1 VATTDPSPAAPAAAP
16 AAGRTTGPTAEP
28 NAGSVPAGWHP
39 PRRVLELAELIL
51 AGFCPQDA
59 GLPVGLPAPPEVA
72 EAALRGGA
80 LVLEDAEGIPVA
92 ALHEVRPAGGG
103 GLDGRLEP
111 VRPFAHGPLRAARR
125 TPAQL
130 RRELAPGPRLVV
142 AVEGSL
148 DAGWPERVAEAAQ
161 RAGAVQVLVLAL
173 VGDGRRR
180 DLPAAGVLA
189 AARAAAAELPVP
201 AITVPVAVPRW
212 PGEAALSRRL
222 VAVAAAALGAD
233 DLLPD
238 AGDAGDAG
246 DADAADARPRHAASA
261 AELARAVPPPHRRG
275 VTVFFTGL
283 SGSGKSTVA
292 RGLAE
297 ALAAH
302 RTVSLLDGDEV
313 RRLLSAGLG
322 FSRADRDLNIRRIGF
337 VAAEITRHG
346 GMAICAPIAPF
357 AQARDEVRAW
367 VEEVGDFV
375 LVHVATPLA
384 ECERRDRKGLY
395 AKARQG
401 LIPDFTGISSPY
413 EIPENADLR
422 LDASQMPVGEAV
434 EAVRSLLERR
444 GYLADPAAGD

>member
-1 VATTDPSPAAPAAAP
+1 
-16 AAGRTTGPTAEP
+16 
-28 NAGSVPAGWHP
+28 
-39 PRRVLELAELIL
+39 VLELAELIL
-51 AGFCPQDA
+51 AGFCPQGG

-72 EAALRGGA
+72 EAALSAGA
-80 LVLEDAEGIPVA
+80 VVLEDAEGAPVA
-92 ALHEVRPAGGG
+92 ALHEVRPAAGG

-111 VRPFAHGPLRAARR
+111 LRPFAHGPVRAARR

-130 RRELAPGPRLVV
+130 GPELVPGPRLAV

-148 DAGWPERVAEAAQ
+148 DAGWPERVAEAAR

-180 DLPAAGVLA
+180 DLPAQGLLA
-189 AARAAAAELPVP
+189 AAGAASAELPVP
-201 AITVPVAVPRW
+201 AVTVPVAVPRW
-212 PGEAALSRRL
+212 PGDASVGGRL
-222 VAVAAAALGAD
+222 VASAAAALGAD
-233 DLLPD
+233 LLPT
-238 AGDAGDAG
+238 
-246 DADAADARPRHAASA
+246 DADATTDADTDAGPRHAASV
-261 AELARAVPPPHRRG
+261 AELARAVPAPHRRG

-297 ALAAH
+297 AVAAH

-322 FSRADRDLNIRRIGF
+322 FSRADRDLNIRRIGY

-357 AQARDEVRAW
+357 AQARDEVRQW

-395 AKARQG
+395 ARARQG

-413 EIPENADLR
+413 EVPEDADLR
-422 LDASQMPVGEAV
+422 LDTSRMAVAEAV
-434 EAVRSLLERR
+434 EAVRSLLDGR
-444 GYLADPAAGD
+444 GYLTGPAAGG